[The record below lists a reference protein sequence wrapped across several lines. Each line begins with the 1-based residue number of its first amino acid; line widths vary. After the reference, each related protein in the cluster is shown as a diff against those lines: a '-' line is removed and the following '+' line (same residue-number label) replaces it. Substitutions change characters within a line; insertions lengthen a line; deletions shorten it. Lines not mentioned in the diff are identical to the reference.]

1 MDSCMKVLQIFYNDV
16 EHFLVL
22 CKIILVFC
30 TFSLPPCGRARIILK
45 GVCGLDLE
53 KAGLGVGVVESI
65 VLLGGSWGENSL
77 GKDDGGP
84 GPWT

>member
-22 CKIILVFC
+22 CKIILVFY

-53 KAGLGVGVVESI
+53 KAGLGVGSREYRPPWR
-65 VLLGGSWGENSL
+65 LLEGEQ
-77 GKDDGGP
+77 P
-84 GPWT
+84 GER